1 MQIAVYDDDEQG
13 FLLKNRDGIIRIPF
27 PRLEYVEVIN
37 KVVSF
42 HLIDGVV
49 REVTATLADIEE
61 SLLSRPE
68 FIKIHRSYLV
78 NINYVQSVGGG
89 NLVTNNGH
97 TIPVARQR
105 RSQVE
110 NAYMD
115 FLLRDGNK
123 QIKKPE
129 KTERAQGP
137 WRILLVDDEPDVRR
151 LWTNIL
157 KEHGCLVQ
165 QAANGEEAA
174 LQAAGEAYDCVLLDV
189 MLPGEDGFLLCQRLH
204 ELAQAPVIF
213 LSSLTETDKQM
224 KGFEAGGVD
233 YITKDTPPE
242 LFWAKVETRI
252 RLALSDRTRF
262 RYGPLLLDLSNRKVF
277 VDEKELSLT
286 PVEFDLLWRLSERG
300 GHIVTPEELF
310 QRVWGGK
317 AWDGGQMVQ
326 VHMSRLRRKLE
337 KAWREHSFIET
348 VWGRGYRFVAPDC

>member
-1 MQIAVYDDDEQG
+1 M
-13 FLLKNRDGIIRIPF
+13 
-27 PRLEYVEVIN
+27 
-37 KVVSF
+37 
-42 HLIDGVV
+42 
-49 REVTATLADIEE
+49 
-61 SLLSRPE
+61 
-68 FIKIHRSYLV
+68 
-78 NINYVQSVGGG
+78 
-89 NLVTNNGH
+89 
-97 TIPVARQR
+97 
-105 RSQVE
+105 
-110 NAYMD
+110 
-115 FLLRDGNK
+115 
-123 QIKKPE
+123 
-129 KTERAQGP
+129 
-137 WRILLVDDEPDVRR
+137 
-151 LWTNIL
+151 
-157 KEHGCLVQ
+157 Q

-262 RYGPLLLDLSNRKVF
+262 RYGPLLLDLSNRKVL
-277 VDEKELSLT
+277 VDEKEVSLT
-286 PVEFDLLWRLSERG
+286 PVEFDLLWRLSERS

-310 QRVWGGK
+310 QSVLGGK